1 MTKACY
7 FAAFGPLKTTLSY
20 LLLIAGLAS
29 ASWAAS
35 PDGAQDSD
43 ALLKPLSLDLE
54 AFSYSVSHDLRAPL
68 RHIGAFSK
76 ILTEEYGSKM
86 GPDAGQHLNRIQNGV
101 TNMGRLID
109 DFLKLAQ
116 IGRKELVCDATDLDS
131 MLRNVVADL
140 QPECEDRQID
150 WHIGNLPS
158 VECDAGLMKQV
169 FANLI
174 SNAVKYTRRRDI
186 AVIEIGQVEEEDG
199 PVIFV
204 RDNGAGFDQRYADK
218 LFGVFQGLH
227 RAEDFEGTGVG
238 LSTVQRII
246 KKHGGEIW
254 AKGEVDKGAT
264 FFFSH
269 GQRTRSYRHDKSC
282 RQRAVSQHPRWK
294 DPPGAHNVEKRSPSA
309 REPIEFHAA
318 QQVLLTGAVLP
329 VKVEVASFG
338 QAAPAHWP
346 SAALKARTKTCR
358 VFHSGF
364 RSEFQPMSA
373 MVSAQR
379 ERGGRVRSP
388 FRALVP
394 AEIPGPNC

>member
-43 ALLKPLSLDLE
+43 VLLKPLSLDLE

-109 DFLKLAQ
+109 DLLKLAQ

-218 LFGVFQGLH
+218 LFGVFQRLH

-264 FFFSH
+264 FFFSLTAK
-269 GQRTRSYRHDKSC
+269 GR
-282 RQRAVSQHPRWK
+282 
-294 DPPGAHNVEKRSPSA
+294 G
-309 REPIEFHAA
+309 
-318 QQVLLTGAVLP
+318 LTGTTKAAVN
-329 VKVEVASFG
+329 
-338 QAAPAHWP
+338 
-346 SAALKARTKTCR
+346 
-358 VFHSGF
+358 
-364 RSEFQPMSA
+364 
-373 MVSAQR
+373 
-379 ERGGRVRSP
+379 GR
-388 FRALVP
+388 
-394 AEIPGPNC
+394 